1 MNRGWQDDAGETRA
15 EIARRR
21 LAQLDASFRA
31 QADPPVAEHA
41 GTRTGAGA
49 GADTGTDVLDADE
62 ASGRP
67 SIPFPTDR
75 LRSPGEPAM
84 TAPGRR
90 SHRADPQRPR
100 PILLAAHLRLVA
112 AAAVAAGVLLTWWV
126 LAERP
131 ELAEEHVDL
140 TAPAASGTQE
150 EQDGSQVA
158 ETTDEVIVDVAGKVK
173 RPGIVVLPAGARVH
187 EAIEAA
193 GGLDGTVDTT
203 SLNLARE
210 LSDGEQVLVGVEPA
224 PSATGTSPG
233 GPGSGGGGSL
243 VNLNAASLEE
253 LQSLP
258 GVGPVTAQ
266 SILTWREENGRFAS
280 VDDLLQV
287 SGIGEKTL
295 ATLRDLVSV

>member
-1 MNRGWQDDAGETRA
+1 MGETRA

-31 QADPPVAEHA
+31 QADPPVVGVA
-41 GTRTGAGA
+41 TDPP
-49 GADTGTDVLDADE
+49 ADAALDGDALDGD
-62 ASGRP
+62 ATSGRRT
-67 SIPFPTDR
+67 ILAER
-75 LRSPGEPAM
+75 LGGQGEVAA
-84 TAPGRR
+84 TVPGRR
-90 SHRADPQRPR
+90 GHRADVQRPR

-140 TAPAASGTQE
+140 TAPASAGTQE
-150 EQDGSQVA
+150 EPGDVGEG
-158 ETTDEVIVDVAGKVK
+158 ETTGEVIVDVAGKVK

-224 PSATGTSPG
+224 PSSTGAGSGST
-233 GPGSGGGGSL
+233 GSGGGGGPL
-243 VNLNAASLEE
+243 VNLNAATLEE

-266 SILTWREENGRFAS
+266 SILTWREENGRFTS

>member
-1 MNRGWQDDAGETRA
+1 MNRGRHDDAGETRA

-31 QADPPVAEHA
+31 QADPPVGDDTETHA
-41 GTRTGAGA
+41 R
-49 GADTGTDVLDADE
+49 ADTDTDTDADASDADD

-67 SIPFPTDR
+67 SVPFLADR
-75 LRSPGEPAM
+75 LRSPRVPEPAV
-84 TAPGRR
+84 PGRR
-90 SHRADPQRPR
+90 SHRADPPRPR
-100 PILLAAHLRLVA
+100 PVVLGTHLRLVA

-131 ELAEEHVDL
+131 EVSEGHVDL
-140 TAPAASGTQE
+140 TAPAVSGTQE
-150 EQDGSQVA
+150 EAGDDAEA
-158 ETTDEVIVDVAGKVK
+158 ETAGEVIVDVAGKVK

-193 GGLDGTVDTT
+193 GGLDGRVDTT

-210 LSDGEQVLVGVEPA
+210 LGDGEQVLVGVEPA
-224 PSATGTSPG
+224 AAPG
-233 GPGSGGGGSL
+233 GGAPAGSASAGGAV
-243 VNLNAASLEE
+243 VNLNTATLEE

-266 SILTWREENGRFAS
+266 AILTWREENGRFAS

-287 SGIGEKTL
+287 TGIGEKTL

>member
-1 MNRGWQDDAGETRA
+1 MNRGRHDDAGETRA

-31 QADPPVAEHA
+31 QADPPVAEPEEIETDLPEGQEEGERPTRSLAHRLA
-41 GTRTGAGA
+41 G
-49 GADTGTDVLDADE
+49 
-62 ASGRP
+62 S
-67 SIPFPTDR
+67 
-75 LRSPGEPAM
+75 RS
-84 TAPGRR
+84 TAPSPLARR
-90 SHRADPQRPR
+90 GHRGDPQRVGPV
-100 PILLAAHLRLVA
+100 LLVAHLRLVA

-131 ELAEEHVDL
+131 EVAQEHVDL
-140 TAPAASGTQE
+140 TAPAASGAQE
-150 EQDGSQVA
+150 DADAGSQDDVA
-158 ETTDEVIVDVAGKVK
+158 GEVIVDVAGKVK

-203 SLNLARE
+203 SLNLARQ

-224 PSATGTSPG
+224 VAPG
-233 GPGSGGGGSL
+233 GTGAPGTGGGGAGSV

-295 ATLRDLVSV
+295 ATLRDLVGV

>member
-1 MNRGWQDDAGETRA
+1 MNRGRSDDAGETRA

-21 LAQLDASFRA
+21 LAQLDASFRT
-31 QADPPVAEHA
+31 QADPPV
-41 GTRTGAGA
+41 
-49 GADTGTDVLDADE
+49 
-62 ASGRP
+62 
-67 SIPFPTDR
+67 
-75 LRSPGEPAM
+75 GEPADSDTLGDTSGARAA
-84 TAPGRR
+84 TASVAEWHDGPGGELPVRRR
-90 SHRADPQRPR
+90 SRRGHRADPSRPH
-100 PILLAAHLRLVA
+100 PAVLGAHLRLVA

-131 ELAEEHVDL
+131 QVSEGHVDL
-140 TAPAASGTQE
+140 TAPAVSATQE
-150 EQDGSQVA
+150 EAGDAVEGEA
-158 ETTDEVIVDVAGKVK
+158 PGEVIVDVAGKVK

-210 LSDGEQVLVGVEPA
+210 LGDGEQVLVGIEPA
-224 PSATGTSPG
+224 AGPG
-233 GPGSGGGGSL
+233 SGGSGGGGSGGGGSGGGPV
-243 VNLNAASLEE
+243 VNLNTATLEE

-266 SILTWREENGRFAS
+266 AILTWREENGRFAS

-287 SGIGEKTL
+287 TGIGEKTL